1 MSLATARSR
10 RLAQAAR
17 HPAPCSIEPT
27 PSLYIAGISADAII
41 IAIIAF
47 MCEDITAFIC
57 FALTYDQTLIEQL
70 LGDPLHSSLRY
81 TFCLGDI
88 DSA

>member
-1 MSLATARSR
+1 
-10 RLAQAAR
+10 
-17 HPAPCSIEPT
+17 
-27 PSLYIAGISADAII
+27 
-41 IAIIAF
+41 

-88 DSA
+88 DSV